1 MEVDFIDVY
10 NSCRACLAPLSDDDS
25 DSIFNNVYENNEL
38 YKILMII
45 APVTINEDDGKIQLI

>member
-10 NSCRACLAPLSDDDS
+10 NSCRACLASLSEDES
-25 DSIFNNVYENNEL
+25 DSIFNHFYENNEL

-45 APVTINEDDGKIQLI
+45 APVTITEDDGKIQ